1 MPSVTLRWL
10 WGFVQIE
17 EGALRHYFCRPASA
31 GSGFCSSGSWHKEVY
46 AYAAHRPEECMVLSG
61 LVWNVGVVVGFLSFT
76 TVLHCWTSTAAVTG
90 RIVELRKVIVA
101 VVSRFLRIADT

>member
-1 MPSVTLRWL
+1 
-10 WGFVQIE
+10 
-17 EGALRHYFCRPASA
+17 
-31 GSGFCSSGSWHKEVY
+31 
-46 AYAAHRPEECMVLSG
+46 MVLSG